1 MMPGANPSP
10 HRLLPPLG
18 QLTMQ
23 AENHPM
29 LRSEAP
35 AFVLS
40 PPRGQRISPAQLLL
54 EQEMRQAQGKRRKRR

>member
-1 MMPGANPSP
+1 MMQTNPSP
-10 HRLLPPLG
+10 HRLLPSLPA
-18 QLTMQ
+18 QTMR

-54 EQEMRQAQGKRRKRR
+54 EQEMQQAQGRRRKRR

>member
-1 MMPGANPSP
+1 MMQANPSP
-10 HRLLPPLG
+10 HRLLPPLRS
-18 QLTMQ
+18 QTMR

-54 EQEMRQAQGKRRKRR
+54 EQEMQQAQGRRRKRR

>member
-1 MMPGANPSP
+1 M
-10 HRLLPPLG
+10 R
-18 QLTMQ
+18 

-54 EQEMRQAQGKRRKRR
+54 EQEMQQAQGRRRKRR

>member
-1 MMPGANPSP
+1 MMQANPSP
-10 HRLLPPLG
+10 HRLLPPLRS
-18 QLTMQ
+18 QTMR

-35 AFVLS
+35 GFVLR

-54 EQEMRQAQGKRRKRR
+54 EQEMQQAQGRRRKRR